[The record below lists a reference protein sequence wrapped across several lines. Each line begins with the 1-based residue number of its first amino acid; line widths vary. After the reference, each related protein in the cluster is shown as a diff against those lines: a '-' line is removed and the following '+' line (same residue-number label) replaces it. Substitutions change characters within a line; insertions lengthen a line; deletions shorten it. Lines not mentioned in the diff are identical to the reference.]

1 MSEFQPFAHLE
12 HWYDLD
18 VLEELFDDYFLET
31 SSESLQRPDAATE
44 ISIWIEEYDH
54 GPDDSFCVMG
64 QYKGSDD
71 DFAISDLHCKE
82 GADDYI
88 RKLKSY
94 LVFSGVSWQFKEANP
109 QGA

>member
-12 HWYDLD
+12 HWYDLAEIED
-18 VLEELFDDYFLET
+18 FFSDYFLET
-31 SSESLQRPDAATE
+31 SAASLQRPDATNSIE
-44 ISIWIEEYDH
+44 IWIEEYDH
-54 GPDDSFCVMG
+54 DPKDSFCVVG
-64 QYKGSDD
+64 QYKGSDN

-94 LVFSGVSWQFKEANP
+94 LVFSGVSWQLKEN
-109 QGA
+109 QR